1 MRKHIAVLAAA
12 LLLGAPAIEAQPG
25 GTNGDPSAG
34 SGWPQRPVKVV
45 VPFPAGGNT
54 DVQARIMSERLSA
67 AFGQQFIVENRVGA
81 AGAIAAEY
89 VAHAPADG
97 YTLFF
102 SASPQI
108 SVVPLVQKVNYDP
121 DKDFVPISIVGTNP
135 FVLGVQASLPV
146 NDLKGFVHYVKDH
159 QGLLNFASGGKG
171 SIGHLSAALFLARA
185 GLVMTHIP
193 YKGGAPA
200 VQDLVSGQVQ
210 MYFGN
215 ASELLQHAKSGKIKL
230 LAVSSEK
237 RAPQLPGVPAVAEFY
252 KGFRTITWNGFLAP
266 AGTPKPIVDAMAREV
281 ARIVR
286 EPETVEKLQK
296 IGVDPLGN
304 TPAQF
309 AAFLKSDAPLWRA
322 AVQAAGITPE

>member
-1 MRKHIAVLAAA
+1 MRNRFAALAAA
-12 LLLGAPAIEAQPG
+12 LLLGASAAGNAQ
-25 GTNGDPSAG
+25 DP
-34 SGWPQRPVKVV
+34 WPSRPVKVV

-54 DVQARIMSERLSA
+54 DVQARIMSERLYA
-67 AFGQQFIVENRVGA
+67 MLGQQFIVENRVGA

-121 DKDFVPISIVGTNP
+121 EKDFVPISIVGTNP
-135 FVLGVQASLPV
+135 FVLGVQASVPAD
-146 NDLKGFVHYVKDH
+146 DLKGFVKYVKEH
-159 QGLLNFASGGKG
+159 QGLLNFASGGTG
-171 SIGHLSAALFLARA
+171 TLGHLSAALFLHRA

-200 VQDLVSGQVQ
+200 VQDLVAGQVQ

-237 RAPQLPGVPAVAEFY
+237 RAPQLPGVPAVAEYY

-266 AGTPKPIVDAMAREV
+266 AGTPRPVIDTLAHEV
-281 ARIVR
+281 AKIVHEQATADR
-286 EPETVEKLQK
+286 LEK

-304 TPAQF
+304 TPEQF
-309 AAFLKSDAPLWRA
+309 AAFLKTESPLWRDAVKA
-322 AVQAAGITPE
+322 ANIKPE

>member
-1 MRKHIAVLAAA
+1 MRNRIAVIAAA
-12 LLLGAPAIEAQPG
+12 LVLGASAANAQ
-25 GTNGDPSAG
+25 DP
-34 SGWPQRPVKVV
+34 WPQRPVKVV

-54 DVQARIMSERLSA
+54 DVQARIMCERLSA
-67 AFGQQFIVENRVGA
+67 ELGQQFIVENRVGA

-121 DKDFVPISIVGTNP
+121 EKDFVPISIVGTNP
-135 FVLGVQASLPV
+135 FVLGVQASIPAD
-146 NDLKGFVHYVKDH
+146 DLKGFVRYVKEH
-159 QGLLNFASGGKG
+159 QGLLNFASGGTG
-171 SIGHLSAALFLARA
+171 SIGHLSAALFLHRA

-200 VQDLVSGQVQ
+200 VQDLVAGQVQ

-237 RAPQLPGVPAVAEFY
+237 RAPQLPDVPAVAEIY

-266 AGTPKPIVDAMAREV
+266 AGTPKTVVDTMAREV
-281 ARIVR
+281 AKIVR
-286 EPETVEKLQK
+286 EPETAGKLQK

-304 TPAQF
+304 TPSEF
-309 AAFLKSDAPLWRA
+309 AAFLRAEAPVWRDAIKA
-322 AVQAAGITPE
+322 ADVKPE

>member
-1 MRKHIAVLAAA
+1 MMNRIAVLAAA
-12 LLLGAPAIEAQPG
+12 LFLGAAAANAQ
-25 GTNGDPSAG
+25 DSSG
-34 SGWPQRPVKVV
+34 SGWPQHPVKVV

-54 DVQARIMSERLSA
+54 DVQARIISGRLTA
-67 AFGQQFIVENRVGA
+67 EYGQQFLVENRVGA

-89 VAHAPADG
+89 VARAPADG

-102 SASPQI
+102 SSSPQI
-108 SVVPLVQKVNYDP
+108 SVVPLVQKVSYDP
-121 DKDFVPISIVGTNP
+121 EKDFVPISIVGTNP
-135 FVLGVQASLPV
+135 FILGVQASIPAD
-146 NDLKGFVHYVKDH
+146 DLKGFVRYVKEH
-159 QGLLNFASGGKG
+159 QGLLNFASGGTG
-171 SIGHLSAALFLARA
+171 SIGHLSAVLFLHRA

-200 VQDLVSGQVQ
+200 VQDLVAGQVQ

-237 RAPQLPGVPAVAEFY
+237 RASQLPGVPAVAEFY

-266 AGTPKPIVDAMAREV
+266 TGTPQAVIDSMAREV
-281 ARIVR
+281 AKIVR
-286 EPETVEKLQK
+286 EPATAEKLEK

-309 AAFLKSDAPLWRA
+309 AAFIRAEAPVWREAVKA
-322 AVQAAGITPE
+322 ADIRPE

>member
-1 MRKHIAVLAAA
+1 MKPTKYLVLAAA
-12 LLLGAPAIEAQPG
+12 LSLAASVVCAQ
-25 GTNGDPSAG
+25 D
-34 SGWPQRPVKVV
+34 WPQHPVKVV

-54 DVQARIMSERLSA
+54 DVQARIVSGRLSNEY
-67 AFGQQFIVENRVGA
+67 GQQFLVENRVGA

-89 VAHAPADG
+89 VARAPADG

-102 SASPQI
+102 SSSPQI
-108 SVVPLVQKVNYDP
+108 SIVPLVQKVTYDP
-121 DKDFVPISIVGTNP
+121 IKDFAPISIVGTNP
-135 FVLGVQASLPV
+135 FVLGVQESLPV
-146 NDLKGFVHYVKDH
+146 EDLQGFVKYVKEH
-159 QGLLNFASGGKG
+159 QGLLNFASGGTG
-171 SIGHLSAALFLARA
+171 SIGHLSAVLFLQRA

-200 VQDLVSGQVQ
+200 VQDLVAGQVQ

-237 RAPQLPGVPAVAEFY
+237 RAPQLPDVPAVAEYY

-266 AGTPKPIVDAMAREV
+266 TGTPKAVIDSLAREV
-281 ARIVR
+281 AKIVH
-286 EPETVEKLQK
+286 EPETREKLEK

-309 AAFLKSDAPLWRA
+309 AAFIRAEAPVWHQAVKA
-322 AVQAAGITPE
+322 ADIKPE

>member
-1 MRKHIAVLAAA
+1 MRNRFAALAAA
-12 LLLGAPAIEAQPG
+12 LLLGASAFGNAQ
-25 GTNGDPSAG
+25 DSWPSH
-34 SGWPQRPVKVV
+34 PVKVV

-54 DVQARIMSERLSA
+54 DVQARIMSERLYA
-67 AFGQQFIVENRVGA
+67 TLGQQFIVENRVGA

-121 DKDFVPISIVGTNP
+121 EKDFVPISIVGTNP
-135 FVLGVQASLPV
+135 FVLGVQASVPAD
-146 NDLKGFVHYVKDH
+146 DLKGFVKYVKEH
-159 QGLLNFASGGKG
+159 QGLLNFASGGTG
-171 SIGHLSAALFLARA
+171 TLGHLSGALFLQRA

-200 VQDLVSGQVQ
+200 VQDLVAGQVQ

-237 RAPQLPGVPAVAEFY
+237 RAPQLPGVPAVAEYY

-266 AGTPKPIVDAMAREV
+266 AGTPQAVIDTLAREV
-281 ARIVR
+281 AKIVHDPATADR
-286 EPETVEKLQK
+286 LEK

-304 TPAQF
+304 TPEQF
-309 AAFLKSDAPLWRA
+309 AAFLKAEAPLWRDAVKA
-322 AVQAAGITPE
+322 ANIKPE

>member
-1 MRKHIAVLAAA
+1 MSKRIAVLAAA
-12 LLLGAPAIEAQPG
+12 LLLGASLAKAQPG
-25 GTNGDPSAG
+25 AANADSSSGSA
-34 SGWPQRPVKVV
+34 WPQRPVKVV

-67 AFGQQFIVENRVGA
+67 VFGQQFVVENRVGA

-89 VAHAPADG
+89 VARAPADG

-102 SASPQI
+102 SSSPQI
-108 SVVPLVQKVNYDP
+108 SVVPLVQKVSYDP
-121 DKDFVPISIVGTNP
+121 EKDFIPISIVGTNP

-146 NDLKGFVHYVKDH
+146 NDLKEFIHYVKDH
-159 QGLLNFASGGKG
+159 QGLLNFASGGAG
-171 SIGHLSAALFLARA
+171 SIGHLSAALFLHRA

-200 VQDLVSGQVQ
+200 VQDLVAGQVQ

-237 RAPQLPGVPAVAEFY
+237 RAPQLPGVPAVAEY
-252 KGFRTITWNGFLAP
+252 YRGFRTITWNGFLAP
-266 AGTPKPIVDAMAREV
+266 TGTQKAVIDALAHEV
-281 ARIVR
+281 AKIVH
-286 EPETVEKLQK
+286 EPETAEKLQK

-309 AAFLKSDAPLWRA
+309 AAFLKSDAPLWRDAIKA
-322 AVQAAGITPE
+322 ADIKPE

>member
-1 MRKHIAVLAAA
+1 MRNRFAALAAA
-12 LLLGAPAIEAQPG
+12 LLLGASAFGNAQ
-25 GTNGDPSAG
+25 DSWPSH
-34 SGWPQRPVKVV
+34 PVKVV

-54 DVQARIMSERLSA
+54 DVQARIMSERLYA
-67 AFGQQFIVENRVGA
+67 TLGQQFIVENRVGA

-121 DKDFVPISIVGTNP
+121 EKDFVPISIVGTNP
-135 FVLGVQASLPV
+135 FVLGVQASVPAD
-146 NDLKGFVHYVKDH
+146 DLKGFVKYVKEH
-159 QGLLNFASGGKG
+159 QGLLNFASGGTG
-171 SIGHLSAALFLARA
+171 TLGHLSGALFLQRA

-200 VQDLVSGQVQ
+200 VQDLVAGQVQ

-237 RAPQLPGVPAVAEFY
+237 RAPQLPGVPAVAEYY

-266 AGTPKPIVDAMAREV
+266 AGTPQAVIDTLAREV
-281 ARIVR
+281 AKIVHDPATADR
-286 EPETVEKLQK
+286 LEK

-304 TPAQF
+304 TPEQF
-309 AAFLKSDAPLWRA
+309 AAFLKAEAPLWRDAVKA
-322 AVQAAGITPE
+322 ANIRPE

>member
-1 MRKHIAVLAAA
+1 MSKRIAVLAAA
-12 LLLGAPAIEAQPG
+12 LLLGASPAKAQPG
-25 GTNGDPSAG
+25 AANADS
-34 SGWPQRPVKVV
+34 WPQRPVKVV
-45 VPFPAGGNT
+45 VPFAAGGNT
-54 DVQARIMSERLSA
+54 DVQARIVCGRLSNDL
-67 AFGQQFIVENRVGA
+67 GQQFVVENRVGA

-89 VAHAPADG
+89 VAHSPADG

-102 SASPQI
+102 SSSPQI

-121 DKDFVPISIVGTNP
+121 VKDFMPITIVGTNP

-146 NDLKGFVHYVKDH
+146 NDFPGFVKYVKEH
-159 QGLLNFASGGKG
+159 QGLLNYASGGAG

-200 VQDLVSGQVQ
+200 VQDLVAGQVQ

-237 RAPQLPGVPAVAEFY
+237 RARQLPDVPAVAEYY

-266 AGTPKPIVDAMAREV
+266 TGTPQAVIDTVAREV
-281 ARIVR
+281 AKIVH
-286 EPETVEKLQK
+286 EPETREKLQK

-309 AAFLKSDAPLWRA
+309 AAFIRAEAPVWQEAVKA
-322 AVQAAGITPE
+322 ADIKPE

>member
-1 MRKHIAVLAAA
+1 MRYHVSVLAAA
-12 LLLGAPAIEAQPG
+12 LLLGASVASAQDSS
-25 GTNGDPSAG
+25 TG

-54 DVQARIMSERLSA
+54 DVQARIVSERLSVEY
-67 AFGQQFIVENRVGA
+67 GQQFIVENRVGA

-102 SASPQI
+102 SSSPQI

-121 DKDFVPISIVGTNP
+121 EKDFAPISIVGTNP
-135 FVLGVQASLPV
+135 FILGVQASIPAD
-146 NDLKGFVHYVKDH
+146 DLKGFVKYVKEH
-159 QGLLNFASGGKG
+159 QGLLNFASGGTG
-171 SIGHLSAALFLARA
+171 SIGHLSAALFLHRA

-200 VQDLVSGQVQ
+200 VQDLVAGQVQ

-237 RAPQLPGVPAVAEFY
+237 RAPQLPGVPAVAEYY

-266 AGTPKPIVDAMAREV
+266 TGTPQAVIDSLAREV
-281 ARIVR
+281 AKLVH
-286 EPETVEKLQK
+286 EPATADKLEK
-296 IGVDPLGN
+296 IGVEPLGN

-309 AAFLKSDAPLWRA
+309 AAFIRAEAPVWREAVKA
-322 AVQAAGITPE
+322 ADIKPE

>member
-1 MRKHIAVLAAA
+1 MRYAMVLAAA
-12 LLLGAPAIEAQPG
+12 LVLGAPAASAQE
-25 GTNGDPSAG
+25 S
-34 SGWPQRPVKVV
+34 WPQHPVKVV
-45 VPFPAGGNT
+45 VPFAPGGNT
-54 DVQARIMSERLSA
+54 DVQARIVSERLSSVY
-67 AFGQQFIVENRVGA
+67 GQQFVVENRVGA

-121 DKDFVPISIVGTNP
+121 EKDFVPISIVGTNP
-135 FVLGVQASLPV
+135 FVLGVHASVPADTLQE
-146 NDLKGFVHYVKDH
+146 FVKYVRER
-159 QGLLNFASGGKG
+159 QGLLNYASGGTG

-185 GLVMTHIP
+185 GLVMTHIS
-193 YKGGAPA
+193 YRGGAPA
-200 VQDLVSGQVQ
+200 VQDLVAGQVQ

-237 RAPQLPGVPAVAEFY
+237 RAPQLPGVPAVAEYY

-266 AGTPKPIVDAMAREV
+266 AGTPRALVDSLAREV
-281 ARIVR
+281 AKLVR
-286 EPETVEKLQK
+286 EPATAERLEK

-304 TPAQF
+304 TPEQF
-309 AAFLKSDAPLWRA
+309 AAFLKAEVPLWRDAIKA
-322 AVQAAGITPE
+322 ADIKPEN

>member
-1 MRKHIAVLAAA
+1 MRPITYVVLATALVLSASAA
-12 LLLGAPAIEAQPG
+12 TAQ
-25 GTNGDPSAG
+25 DPSTG
-34 SGWPQRPVKVV
+34 SGWPQHPVKVI
-45 VPFPAGGNT
+45 VPFAAGGNT
-54 DVQARIMSERLSA
+54 DVQARIVCGRLSNDL
-67 AFGQQFIVENRVGA
+67 GQQFVVENRVGA

-89 VAHAPADG
+89 VAHSPADG

-102 SASPQI
+102 SSSPQI

-121 DKDFVPISIVGTNP
+121 VKDFMPITIVGTNP

-146 NDLKGFVHYVKDH
+146 NDFPGFVKYVKEH
-159 QGLLNFASGGKG
+159 QGLLNYASGGAG

-200 VQDLVSGQVQ
+200 VQDLVAGQVQ

-237 RAPQLPGVPAVAEFY
+237 RARQLPDVPAVAEYY

-266 AGTPKPIVDAMAREV
+266 TGTPQPVIDTVAREV

-286 EPETVEKLQK
+286 EPEIVANLEK

-309 AAFLKSDAPLWRA
+309 AAFLRAEAPVWRDA
-322 AVQAAGITPE
+322 VKAAGVRPEQ

>member
-1 MRKHIAVLAAA
+1 MRKRIAVVAAA
-12 LLLGAPAIEAQPG
+12 LLLGASVARAQ
-25 GTNGDPSAG
+25 DPSTGSGSAG
-34 SGWPQRPVKVV
+34 SGWPQHPVKVV
-45 VPFPAGGNT
+45 VPFAAGGNT

-67 AFGQQFIVENRVGA
+67 AFGQQFVVENRIGA
-81 AGAIAAEY
+81 SGAIAAEF
-89 VAHAPADG
+89 VARAPADG

-121 DKDFVPISIVGTNP
+121 EKDFVPISIVGTNP
-135 FVLGVQASLPV
+135 FVLGVQASIPAH
-146 NDLKGFVHYVKDH
+146 DLKGFVRYVQER
-159 QGLLNFASGGKG
+159 QGLLNFASGGAG

-185 GLVMTHIP
+185 GLVMTHVP

-200 VQDLVSGQVQ
+200 VQDLVAGQVH

-215 ASELLQHAKSGKIKL
+215 ASELLQHAKSGRIKL

-237 RAPQLPGVPAVAEFY
+237 RAPQLPDVPAVAEIY

-266 AGTPKPIVDAMAREV
+266 AATPKPVIAALAREV
-281 ARIVR
+281 AKIVR
-286 EPETVEKLQK
+286 EPATAEKLQK

-304 TPAQF
+304 TPAEF
-309 AAFLKSDAPLWRA
+309 SAFLRREAPLWRD
-322 AVQAAGITPE
+322 AVKAAGITPE

>member
-1 MRKHIAVLAAA
+1 MKPINYVVLAAA
-12 LLLGAPAIEAQPG
+12 LSLAASAACAQ
-25 GTNGDPSAG
+25 D
-34 SGWPQRPVKVV
+34 WPQHPVKVV

-54 DVQARIMSERLSA
+54 DVQARIMSGRLSNEY
-67 AFGQQFIVENRVGA
+67 GQQFLVENRVGA

-89 VAHAPADG
+89 VARAPADG

-102 SASPQI
+102 SSSPQI
-108 SVVPLVQKVNYDP
+108 SIVPLVQKVTYDP
-121 DKDFVPISIVGTNP
+121 IKDFVPISIVGTNP
-135 FVLGVQASLPV
+135 FILGVQESIPADDLP
-146 NDLKGFVHYVKDH
+146 GFVKYVKEH
-159 QGLLNFASGGKG
+159 QGLLNFASGGTG
-171 SIGHLSAALFLARA
+171 SIGHLSAVLFLQRA

-200 VQDLVSGQVQ
+200 VQDLVAGQVQ

-230 LAVSSEK
+230 LAVSSDK
-237 RAPQLPGVPAVAEFY
+237 RAPQLPAVPAVAEYY

-266 AGTPKPIVDAMAREV
+266 TGTPRPVIDSLAREV
-281 ARIVR
+281 AKIVH
-286 EPETVEKLQK
+286 EPETREKLQK

-309 AAFLKSDAPLWRA
+309 AAFIRAEAPVWQEAVKA
-322 AVQAAGITPE
+322 ADIKPE